1 MLKTSKIF
9 ILSVIMSLI
18 VAAPSLAAK
27 SVMDRTVIR
36 VGTEATY
43 PPFEYRSEKNEIVG
57 YDIDVV
63 SS

>member
-43 PPFEYRSEKNEIVG
+43 PP
-57 YDIDVV
+57 
-63 SS
+63 SSTEVRKMKL